1 MLDITESE
9 LVILPA
15 ILCQNLKEPTMWHQ
29 RGCLRVG
36 ISRAE
41 VRDVQKVSEAIAS
54 FGGRVLDKIG
64 DIDDVPENP

>member
-1 MLDITESE
+1 MLDITESG

-15 ILCQNLKEPTMWHQ
+15 ILCQTFKGRTVWLQ
-29 RGCLRVG
+29 RDCLRVG
-36 ISRAE
+36 ISKAE

-54 FGGRVLDKIG
+54 VGGNALDKIG